1 MKSLFCRA
9 MVILSRFGREVT
21 GEEKGPIASCLCLID
36 FYQYVAFEESVLKS
50 LNDSEL
56 KMGPVSPRDV
66 TYILNCQH
74 DWPYTI
80 HLGHPAIENL
90 LSIQNSRV
98 K

>member
-1 MKSLFCRA
+1 

-56 KMGPVSPRDV
+56 KMGPVSPRAHPQ
-66 TYILNCQH
+66 L
-74 DWPYTI
+74 PARLAI
-80 HLGHPAIENL
+80 HHTPGTPRN
-90 LSIQNSRV
+90 
-98 K
+98 